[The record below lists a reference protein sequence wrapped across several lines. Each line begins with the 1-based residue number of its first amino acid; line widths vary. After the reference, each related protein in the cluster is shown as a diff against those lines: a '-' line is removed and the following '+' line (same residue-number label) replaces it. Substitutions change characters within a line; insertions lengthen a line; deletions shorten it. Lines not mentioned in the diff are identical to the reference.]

1 MTLTERIVAT
11 VEKPAEAGRRGGAGD
26 YITANVGVRS
36 STVHPRRPEG
46 ARLLRELLTGA
57 DVFYAN
63 RRPGYLS
70 SIGFS
75 AEEAA
80 AVSDLDYARS
90 VAGTG
95 EEHAYP
101 DPETFTADTPLGAY
115 QGVTDQVR
123 MSETPGPYR
132 HILVPR
138 GASRPAWL

>member
-95 EEHAYP
+95 EEHPYP
-101 DPETFTADTPLGAY
+101 DPETFTADTP
-115 QGVTDQVR
+115 
-123 MSETPGPYR
+123 PGR
-132 HILVPR
+132 D
-138 GASRPAWL
+138 G